1 MTGSADGLL
10 AVLWDMDGTLVD
22 SEKLWDVSLTE
33 LAHRLGGELS
43 ADTRAAMVGGS
54 MASTLRRMFAEV
66 GLAATPGATADAG
79 RWLTERTGELFG
91 SDLRW
96 RPGAPEALRMAR
108 AAGLATALVT
118 STQRV
123 LTERALDWIG
133 REHFDVVV
141 CGDEVDRPKPAP
153 DPYLRAAELL
163 GVPAWRCLAV
173 EDSPTGSAAAEAAG
187 CVVLVVP
194 NDVEVPDGPGRVQ
207 REDLVGLAVG
217 ELSEVW
223 RAIVETVH
231 PYAHPAHSSARPLHG

>member
-1 MTGSADGLL
+1 MTGSEDGLL

-22 SEKLWDVSLTE
+22 SEKLWDVSLSE

-54 MASTLRRMFAEV
+54 MDSTLARMFAEV
-66 GLAATPGATADAG
+66 GVAATPDATAEAG

-91 SDLRW
+91 TDLRW

-108 AAGLATALVT
+108 AGGLATALVT

-141 CGDEVDRPKPAP
+141 CGDEVTSPKPAP
-153 DPYLRAAELL
+153 DPYLRAAQLL
-163 GVPAWRCLAV
+163 GVPPWRCVAV
-173 EDSPTGSAAAEAAG
+173 EDSPTGSTAAEAAG

-194 NDVEVPDGPGRVQ
+194 NDVQVPDGPGRVH
-207 REDLVGLAVG
+207 RVNLVGLAVT

-223 RAIVETVH
+223 NAAVDTVH
-231 PYAHPAHSSARPLHG
+231 PYAHPAHSSAPPPRG